1 MKKFVLLIAL
11 FALFT
16 QNIDAKCVTVD
27 QAKAIAKQFSQSQPM
42 LKAGV
47 QADLKLGY
55 AAMNMKGQN
64 DFYVFNREVIR
75 VSLLSLA
82 TIWLLPS

>member
-1 MKKFVLLIAL
+1 MKKLLLVLSV
-11 FALFT
+11 FALFS
-16 QNIDAKCVTVD
+16 QNIDAKSVTVD

-55 AAMNMKGQN
+55 AAMNLKGQN